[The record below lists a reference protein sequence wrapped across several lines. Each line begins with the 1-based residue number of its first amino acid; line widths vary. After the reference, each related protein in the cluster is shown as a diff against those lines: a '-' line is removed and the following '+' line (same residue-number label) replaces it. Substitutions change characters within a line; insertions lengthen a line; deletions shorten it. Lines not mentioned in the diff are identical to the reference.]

1 MTMRKIKFEYKI
13 TVAYLV
19 IGGTWIIFS
28 DKLLNSF
35 FKDSE
40 ILTAFQTYK
49 GWFYVLITAW
59 LFYSFLKQH
68 LKKLRA
74 AELKALE
81 SDRLKTAFLQN
92 ISHEIRTPMNGII
105 GFAELLRNKDLTFEQ
120 TQKYIEIIRKSSNR
134 LLGII
139 NEVVDISLI
148 ESGNLKF
155 SEQEVHLND
164 FMKDV
169 FASFSSLVNKDV
181 VFSLSNG
188 LTDTSCSI
196 YTDETKVRH
205 VLTNLLGNAIK
216 FTSKGHIRFGY
227 ELRNNFIEFFVEDTG
242 IGISPH
248 QLTRVFERFQKS
260 ELDAPKLYDGLGL
273 GLTISKGIVD
283 FMKGEIWVESE
294 LNKGSS
300 FFFSIPYMPFQ
311 NKAVLVS

>member
-1 MTMRKIKFEYKI
+1 MKKIKFEYKI

-19 IGGTWIIFS
+19 IGGSWIIFS

-35 FKDSE
+35 IRDSE
-40 ILTAFQTYK
+40 MLTAFQKYK
-49 GWFYVLITAW
+49 GWFYVIITAW

-68 LKKLRA
+68 LKILRE
-74 AELKALE
+74 AEQKALE

-105 GFAELLRNKDLTFEQ
+105 GFAGLLSNKDITYEQ

-148 ESGNLKF
+148 ESGSLKF

-164 FMKDV
+164 FMNDV

-181 VFSLSNG
+181 AFSLSNG
-188 LTDTSCSI
+188 LPDTSCSI

-242 IGISPH
+242 IGISTH
-248 QLTRVFERFQKS
+248 QLTRIFERFQKS